1 VRHGRRRTSSVRPG
15 RVASGGAD
23 LYARR
28 SHGVG
33 GYRRP
38 SIPDGLYLV
47 PIMES
52 MQEPANGLR
61 RTPLLETV

>member
-1 VRHGRRRTSSVRPG
+1 
-15 RVASGGAD
+15 VASGGAD
-23 LYARR
+23 LCARR
-28 SHGVG
+28 SHVVG

-47 PIMES
+47 PIMAS